1 MTATT
6 HSPEPLFLN
15 NDAMSE
21 DIDECKMASKTGHRK
36 NHAVGY
42 FYAMLP
48 ASSRVVSGS
57 PPVPCSNDTDPT
69 QHCSND
75 SGQSHSLPKSLTIRA
90 PQKDVIQS
98 HSSPHSVISSHI
110 STMKDAS
117 TNSSPLHIQAP
128 ESGAGQLNCAPRCK
142 VKVERNYDMN
152 LVPMVKR
159 NPLFLKTWRKI
170 ALAGISVSSCTP
182 DEFRNGPK
190 SFSHVPSTYS
200 LPNLVPCDGSCD
212 ESAQEPDTV
221 SEDAAHATSCDSSS
235 ASSTNEKHSNVHIGP
250 CHACLPQAE
259 RDQLPFLSDFESV
272 IWAPRT
278 RADWEESI
286 DEMVALCTAA
296 AWHKYKSLPYRI
308 KRRTEFHAP
317 ISHIYV
323 KDRIQID
330 DPLRGY
336 QIRHKTGGWLQGFVM
351 MTDFTTWT
359 HYFKWDSEHAAN
371 GIDRHNP
378 LGSIDDGTLA
388 KELEGQFRSG
398 DPLAEGVVWPTVAEI
413 SLVGALGCGEYL
425 VQMALEDISRRCC
438 YEYVVLEA
446 TETSRSFYE
455 KFGFVRVG
463 AVCKYG
469 NEKDIMDAN
478 GEVQDVGYR
487 HWSYAHMTEE
497 GLNDIGAPSCMMA
510 RRIKKFDPESIC
522 SGCGTKGTSSF
533 VDQLGRYFVA
543 EKPSIKMLGSV
554 PRKRSMSGAYTP
566 TCKGRKKAKVTTA
579 AESVPSSVTFS
590 GRRTKAPDRLED
602 SGYEV
607 TRSRRSTNTSLRS
620 SSTLAAAEQSLGFA
634 ANKSSKDV
642 ILRKQVI
649 SSGYRCPM
657 QVYYYNK
664 IVTPKA
670 FTKNSSFRSKYYFVL
685 NYDTEAMTIRVI
697 PLFVSGTFKGKREG
711 RPKWKANVLSREGLD
726 EESYWKAMDV
736 ITASVSEWNIVKAHA
751 VTKCVSVQ
759 GESWDI
765 VEDDE

>member
-6 HSPEPLFLN
+6 THVPESLFLN
-15 NDAMSE
+15 ADSNK
-21 DIDECKMASKTGHRK
+21 DEKVNKMASKVGHRK
-36 NHAVGY
+36 NHTVAF
-42 FYAMLP
+42 FYATVP

-57 PPVPCSNDTDPT
+57 TPLSCTNDMGPT

-75 SGQSHSLPKSLTIRA
+75 SVQSHSPPEGLSIRA
-90 PQKDVIQS
+90 PEKEVIQS
-98 HSSPHSVISSHI
+98 QSSPHSVTSSHI
-110 STMKDAS
+110 SEMKDRS
-117 TNSSPLHIQAP
+117 TNSSPIHLQAQ
-128 ESGAGQLNCAPRCK
+128 ESGADQSNCAPRRK
-142 VKVERNYDMN
+142 VKVEMSYDMN
-152 LVPMVKR
+152 LVPMVRK
-159 NPLFLKTWRKI
+159 NPLFLKIWRKI
-170 ALAGISVSSCTP
+170 TLSGVEVSASSSE
-182 DEFRNGPK
+182 DFESGRK
-190 SFSHVPSTYS
+190 SFPRLSSTF
-200 LPNLVPCDGSCD
+200 LMPNLVPCDGSCD

-221 SEDAAHATSCDSSS
+221 SEDAGHPASCDSS
-235 ASSTNEKHSNVHIGP
+235 ASSTNEKRAHIHVGP
-250 CHACLPQAE
+250 CHACLPESE
-259 RDQLPFLSDFESV
+259 RDQAPFGSDFESV
-272 IWAPRT
+272 IWAPRK

-296 AWHKYKSLPYRI
+296 AWHKHKTLPYRA
-308 KRRTEFHAP
+308 KRKAEFHAP
-317 ISHIYV
+317 ISRIYV
-323 KDRIQID
+323 KDRIHID

-336 QIRHKTGGWLQGFVM
+336 QIRHKIGGWLQGFIM

-359 HYFKWDSEHAAN
+359 HYFKWDSDHQAN
-371 GIDRHNP
+371 GIDRKNT
-378 LGSIDDGTLA
+378 LGLVDDGTLA
-388 KELEGQFRSG
+388 SELEEQFRSG

-425 VQMALEDISRRCC
+425 VQMALEDISRRGC

-469 NEKDIMDAN
+469 NEKDIKDAN

-522 SGCGTKGTSSF
+522 SECGTKGTSSF

-543 EKPSIKMLGSV
+543 DKPSIKILGSI
-554 PRKRSMSGAYTP
+554 PRKRSMSGGFTHSSR
-566 TCKGRKKAKVTTA
+566 GRKKAKVMTPSS
-579 AESVPSSVTFS
+579 EPIPSSVTFS
-590 GRRTKAPDRLED
+590 GRRSKAPDRLED
-602 SGYEV
+602 SGYEI
-607 TRSRRSTNTSLRS
+607 TRPRRSTNTSLRS
-620 SSTLAAAEQSLGFA
+620 SSTLVTPEQVSGITNA
-634 ANKSSKDV
+634 SHKDV
-642 ILRKQVI
+642 ILRKQII

-670 FTKNSSFRSKYYFVL
+670 GAKKSNYKSKYYFVL
-685 NYDTEAMTIRVI
+685 NYDTEEMTIRVI

-711 RPKWKANVLSREGLD
+711 RPKWKANVLPRDGLD
-726 EESYWKAMDV
+726 EESYWKSMDV
-736 ITASVSEWNIVKAHA
+736 VTTSVSEWNIVKAHA

-765 VEDDE
+765 VDDE

>member
-6 HSPEPLFLN
+6 HAPEPLMLN
-15 NDAMSE
+15 VDS
-21 DIDECKMASKTGHRK
+21 ISSDEANKMASRGGHRK
-36 NHAVGY
+36 NHAVGF
-42 FYAMLP
+42 FYATVP
-48 ASSRVVSGS
+48 ASSRVVSES
-57 PPVPCSNDTDPT
+57 TPISCMDDMEAT

-75 SGQSHSLPKSLTIRA
+75 SGQSHSPSESLSIRA

-98 HSSPHSVISSHI
+98 QSSPHSVISPHI
-110 STMKDAS
+110 SEMKDI
-117 TNSSPLHIQAP
+117 TTKSSPMHLQGH
-128 ESGAGQLNCAPRCK
+128 ESGADQSNCAPRRK
-142 VKVERNYDMN
+142 VKVEMSYDMN
-152 LVPMVKR
+152 LVPMVQK

-170 ALAGISVSSCTP
+170 TLSDVGLTTSSSAE
-182 DEFRNGPK
+182 DFEDDRK
-190 SFSHVPSTYS
+190 SFCRLTSTYS
-200 LPNLVPCDGSCD
+200 MPNLVPCDGSCD
-212 ESAQEPDTV
+212 ESAQEPDAV
-221 SEDAAHATSCDSSS
+221 SEDAAHAASCDSS
-235 ASSTNEKHSNVHIGP
+235 ASSTNDKHARIHVGP
-250 CHACLPQAE
+250 CHACLPE
-259 RDQLPFLSDFESV
+259 SDRDQSPFGSDFESV

-296 AWHKYKSLPYRI
+296 AWHKHKTLPYRT
-308 KRRTEFHAP
+308 KRKTEFHAP
-317 ISHIYV
+317 ISRIYV
-323 KDRIQID
+323 KDRIHID

-336 QIRHKTGGWLQGFVM
+336 QIRHKNGGWLQGFIM

-359 HYFKWDSEHAAN
+359 HYFKWDSGHSAN
-371 GIDRHNP
+371 GIDRHNTVG
-378 LGSIDDGTLA
+378 LIDDGTLA
-388 KELEGQFRSG
+388 SELEEQFRSG
-398 DPLAEGVVWPTVAEI
+398 DPLGEGVVWPTVAEI

-425 VQMALEDISRRCC
+425 VQMSLEDIARRGC

-469 NEKDIMDAN
+469 NEKDIKDAN

-533 VDQLGRYFVA
+533 VDQLGRYFVLD
-543 EKPSIKMLGSV
+543 KPSIKMLGSTQ
-554 PRKRSMSGAYTP
+554 RKRSMSGAYTP
-566 TCKGRKKAKVTTA
+566 SCKGRKKAKVTTP
-579 AESVPSSVTFS
+579 SVSIPSSVTFS
-590 GRRTKAPDRLED
+590 GRRSKAPDRLED
-602 SGYEV
+602 FGYEV

-620 SSTLAAAEQSLGFA
+620 SSTALGTDQTSGIT
-634 ANKSSKDV
+634 NTSHKDV
-642 ILRKQVI
+642 ILRKQII

-664 IVTPKA
+664 IVTPKTGA
-670 FTKNSSFRSKYYFVL
+670 KKSSYKSKYYFVL
-685 NYDTEAMTIRVI
+685 NYDTDEMTIRVI
-697 PLFVSGTFKGKREG
+697 PLYVSGTFKGKREG
-711 RPKWKANVLSREGLD
+711 RPKWKANVHPRDGLD
-726 EESYWKAMDV
+726 EESYWKSMDV
-736 ITASVSEWNIVKAHA
+736 VTTSVSEWNIVKAHA

-765 VEDDE
+765 VDDE